1 MQITKKCFKCEQIK
15 IITDFYPHKQM
26 GDGYLNK
33 CKECAKLDEKLRRI
47 QNPERVKQLEQKR
60 SKKPERIAYAKKHNQ
75 EWRQKNK
82 LAYQAH
88 CKVNN
93 ALRNG
98 KLIKPE
104 LCEIC
109 GLPSKLH
116 GHHVDYSKPLE
127 VIWLCAKCHG
137 QIQ

>member
-1 MQITKKCFKCEQIK
+1 MQTTKKCFKCGQVK

-33 CKECAKLDEKLRRI
+33 CKECTKKDIKLYRI
-47 QNPERVKQLEQKR
+47 EHPDILSKYELKR
-60 SKKPERIAYAKKHNQ
+60 SKSQKRIAYSKKHYDLWIKRNP
-75 EWRQKNK
+75 EKYK
-82 LAYQAH
+82 AH
-88 CKVNN
+88 YLLSN
-93 ALRNG
+93 AVRD
-98 KLIKPE
+98 KRIIKPD

-109 GLPSKLH
+109 GNKTRLH
-116 GHHVDYSKPLE
+116 GHHTDYAKPLE